1 MNELKFKPSEIV
13 VALDIGTTKVCAIA
27 GRKNQYGLVE
37 ILGMG
42 KVKSEGVSRGVVS
55 NISKTVKAIQ
65 DAIDMAEKQA
75 QTKFTKVYVGI
86 AGQHIKSIH
95 HNGILMREDG
105 LEEITMG
112 DVDRLIGDMYRL
124 VLPAGDKILHVIP
137 QEFTVDEEQDIID
150 PVGMSG
156 VCLQANFHIITGRVT
171 ASRNIQRCVEKVGLE
186 VADVTLEPIASAA
199 AVLSDEEKMAG
210 VALVDIGGGT
220 TDITIFR
227 DGIIR
232 HTAVIPFG
240 GAIITNDI
248 KEGCTVMLDQAEKL
262 KVRFGS
268 ALAEEVYSN
277 RIITIPGLK
286 GRDPKEISERNL
298 AKIIQ
303 ARVQEIFDFVMWE
316 IKRSGFDRKL
326 LGGIVLTGGGALLNN
341 INLLAE
347 YHTGMNA
354 RIGLPTEHLAH
365 KYDGMVDSPIYS
377 TGIGLLINAI
387 KNLPEH
393 NSEQEEE
400 KELTTSVEESTKIDS
415 QVIDLEDEEDFI
427 PNPEPKKK
435 GIFNIIFDKAK
446 ELLESTPD
454 SEF

>member
-65 DAIDMAEKQA
+65 DAVDMAEKQA
-75 QTKFTKVYVGI
+75 QTKFTNVYVGI

-95 HNGILMREDG
+95 HHGILMREDG
-105 LEEITMG
+105 LEEITTA
-112 DVDRLIGDMYRL
+112 DVDKLISDMYRL

-156 VCLQANFHIITGRVT
+156 VRLEANFHIITGRVT

-199 AVLSDEEKMAG
+199 AVLSDEEKEAG

-220 TDITIFR
+220 TDITIFK

-262 KVRFGS
+262 KVKFGS
-268 ALAEEVYSN
+268 ALAEEVHNN

-286 GRDPKEISERNL
+286 GREHKEISERNL
-298 AKIIQ
+298 SKIIQ
-303 ARVQEIFDFVMWE
+303 ARVQEIFDFVLWE

-326 LGGIVLTGGGALLNN
+326 IGGLVLTGGGALLNH

-347 YHTGMNA
+347 YHTCLNT
-354 RIGLPTEHLAH
+354 RVGLPTEHLAH
-365 KYDGMVDSPIYS
+365 KYDGMIDSPIYS
-377 TGIGLLINAI
+377 TCIGLLINAI
-387 KNLPEH
+387 KTLPEKTEEDKTEEVVE
-393 NSEQEEE
+393 NIVAETNIIEQSVIEVEDEAIPEQEE
-400 KELTTSVEESTKIDS
+400 
-415 QVIDLEDEEDFI
+415 
-427 PNPEPKKK
+427 KKK
-435 GIFNIIFDKAK
+435 SWVSNIFEKAK

>member
-65 DAIDMAEKQA
+65 DAVDMAEKQA
-75 QTKFTKVYVGI
+75 QTKFDNVYVGI

-95 HNGILMREDG
+95 HHGILMREDG
-105 LEEITMG
+105 LEEITRA
-112 DVDRLIGDMYRL
+112 DVDKLIGDMYRL

-156 VCLQANFHIITGRVT
+156 VRLEANFHIITGRVT

-199 AVLSDEEKMAG
+199 AVLSDEEKEAG

-220 TDITIFR
+220 TDITIFK

-262 KVRFGS
+262 KVKFGS
-268 ALAEEVYSN
+268 ALAEEVHNN

-286 GRDPKEISERNL
+286 GREHKEISERNL
-298 AKIIQ
+298 SKIIQ
-303 ARVQEIFDFVMWE
+303 ARVQEIFDFVLWE

-326 LGGIVLTGGGALLNN
+326 IGGLVLTGGGSLLNH

-347 YHTGMNA
+347 YHTGLNT
-354 RIGLPTEHLAH
+354 RVGLPTEHLAH
-365 KYDGMVDSPIYS
+365 KYDGMIDSPIYS
-377 TGIGLLINAI
+377 TCIGLLINAI
-387 KNLPEH
+387 KTLPEKT
-393 NSEQEEE
+393 EEE
-400 KELTTSVEESTKIDS
+400 KTEEVIEQVIEETPIIEQSVIDVEDEKEPETTS
-415 QVIDLEDEEDFI
+415 
-427 PNPEPKKK
+427 KKK
-435 GIFNIIFDKAK
+435 SWVSNIFEKAK

>member
-1 MNELKFKPSEIV
+1 
-13 VALDIGTTKVCAIA
+13 
-27 GRKNQYGLVE
+27 
-37 ILGMG
+37 MG

-65 DAIDMAEKQA
+65 DAVDMAEKQA
-75 QTKFTKVYVGI
+75 QTKFTNVYVGI

-95 HNGILMREDG
+95 HHGILMREDG
-105 LEEITMG
+105 LEEITRA
-112 DVDRLIGDMYRL
+112 DVDKLIGDMYRL

-156 VCLQANFHIITGRVT
+156 VRLEANFHIITGRVT

-199 AVLSDEEKMAG
+199 AVLSDEEKEAG

-220 TDITIFR
+220 TDITIFK

-262 KVRFGS
+262 KVKFGS
-268 ALAEEVYSN
+268 ALAEEVHNN

-286 GRDPKEISERNL
+286 GREHKEISERNL
-298 AKIIQ
+298 SKIIQ
-303 ARVQEIFDFVMWE
+303 ARVQEIFDFVLWE

-326 LGGIVLTGGGALLNN
+326 IGGLVLTGGGSLLNH

-347 YHTGMNA
+347 YHTGLNT
-354 RIGLPTEHLAH
+354 RVGLPTEHLAH

-377 TGIGLLINAI
+377 TCIGLLINAI
-387 KNLPEH
+387 KNLPEKT
-393 NSEQEEE
+393 EEE
-400 KELTTSVEESTKIDS
+400 QTQEIVE
-415 QVIDLEDEEDFI
+415 QVIEETPVIEQSVTDLEDELTPES
-427 PNPEPKKK
+427 EPKKRSWVSN
-435 GIFNIIFDKAK
+435 IFEKAK

>member
-65 DAIDMAEKQA
+65 DAVDMAEKQA
-75 QTKFTKVYVGI
+75 QTKFTNVYVGI

-95 HNGILMREDG
+95 HHGILMREDG
-105 LEEITMG
+105 LEEITRA
-112 DVDRLIGDMYRL
+112 DVDKLISDMYRL

-156 VCLQANFHIITGRVT
+156 VRLEANFHIITGRVT

-199 AVLSDEEKMAG
+199 AVLSDEEKEAG

-220 TDITIFR
+220 TDITIFK

-262 KVRFGS
+262 KVKFGS
-268 ALAEEVYSN
+268 ALAEEVHNN

-286 GRDPKEISERNL
+286 GREHKEISERNL
-298 AKIIQ
+298 SKIIQ
-303 ARVQEIFDFVMWE
+303 ARVQEIFDFVLWE

-326 LGGIVLTGGGALLNN
+326 IGGLVLTGGGALLNH

-347 YHTGMNA
+347 YHTGLNT
-354 RIGLPTEHLAH
+354 RVGLPTEHLAH
-365 KYDGMVDSPIYS
+365 KYDGMIDSPIYS
-377 TGIGLLINAI
+377 TSIGLLINAI
-387 KNLPEH
+387 KTLPEKT
-393 NSEQEEE
+393 EEE
-400 KELTTSVEESTKIDS
+400 MVEEIVEETI
-415 QVIDLEDEEDFI
+415 VETRIIENEVTDLEDSVTPEE
-427 PNPEPKKK
+427 ETKKK
-435 GIFNIIFDKAK
+435 SWVSNIFEKAK

>member
-65 DAIDMAEKQA
+65 DAVDMAEKQA
-75 QTKFTKVYVGI
+75 QTKFTNVYVGI

-95 HNGILMREDG
+95 HHGILMREDG
-105 LEEITMG
+105 LEEITRA
-112 DVDRLIGDMYRL
+112 DVDKLIGDMYRL

-156 VCLQANFHIITGRVT
+156 VRLEANFHIITGRVT

-199 AVLSDEEKMAG
+199 AVLSDEEKEAG

-220 TDITIFR
+220 TDITIFK

-262 KVRFGS
+262 KVKFGS
-268 ALAEEVYSN
+268 ALAEEVHNN

-286 GRDPKEISERNL
+286 GREHKEISERNL
-298 AKIIQ
+298 SKIIQ
-303 ARVQEIFDFVMWE
+303 ARVQEIFDFVLWE

-326 LGGIVLTGGGALLNN
+326 IGGLVLTGGGSLLNH

-347 YHTGMNA
+347 YHTGLNT
-354 RIGLPTEHLAH
+354 RVGLPTEHLAH

-377 TGIGLLINAI
+377 TCIGLLINAI
-387 KNLPEH
+387 KNLPEKT
-393 NSEQEEE
+393 EEE
-400 KELTTSVEESTKIDS
+400 QTQEIVE
-415 QVIDLEDEEDFI
+415 QVIEETPVIEQSVTDLEDELTPES
-427 PNPEPKKK
+427 EPKKRSWVSN
-435 GIFNIIFDKAK
+435 IFEKAK